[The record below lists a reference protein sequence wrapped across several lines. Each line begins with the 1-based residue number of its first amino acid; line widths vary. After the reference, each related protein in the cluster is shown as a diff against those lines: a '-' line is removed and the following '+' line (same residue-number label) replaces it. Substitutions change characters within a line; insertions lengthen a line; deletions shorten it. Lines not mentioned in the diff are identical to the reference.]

1 MGNEQ
6 HIKKNIKINFLYIQ
20 TAIPTVY
27 VYVFLYLKLEIPI
40 DLHKADKMGDTRLNE
55 LLKWSIEN
63 SDNTRNDPS
72 APAPQTQLTPEL
84 MAALMGGPSE
94 ADLMRA
100 SMEIITSQDAG
111 VSVDDKLV
119 AFDNF
124 EQLIESLD
132 NANNIAN
139 LSLWTPLLAQ
149 LRHDERE
156 IRKMAA
162 WCVGTAVQNNE
173 KTQERLLANGGIPPL
188 VALALGSEEP
198 ADVRRKAIYAL
209 SSAVRNYQPAMDVAS
224 EELSKVGHATDKV
237 DATDMEAVD
246 VVMDALREKAKA
258 AAA

>member
-1 MGNEQ
+1 
-6 HIKKNIKINFLYIQ
+6 
-20 TAIPTVY
+20 
-27 VYVFLYLKLEIPI
+27 
-40 DLHKADKMGDTRLNE
+40 MGDKRLND

-63 SDNTRNDPS
+63 SDNTRSDPS

-84 MAALMGGPSE
+84 MEALMGGPSE

-100 SMEIITSQDAG
+100 AMELIASQDAD
-111 VSVDDKLV
+111 VSLDDKLV

-224 EELSKVGHATDKV
+224 EELSKVGHTTDKV